1 MNAGAGGAVLG
12 KTFFQS
18 DIYGSPILAADGQGV
33 LQQYAEYDIWGGL
46 NVGTES
52 WAGSGRRPEGT
63 VLSGLEENLRFTSYR
78 YDPVIGKYF
87 AQARFYDSVNG
98 RMLGKDPVKRGLNP
112 YRYCDDD
119 PVDYVDPTGEVL
131 NIIGGAVLGGVF
143 GGAAGLVS
151 SAVSQALSGEKIDWR
166 KAGGAATRGFIT
178 GAVQGGLMASGA
190 GFPLAFAANFL
201 AGTTGSA
208 AEQYI
213 STGQVDTRK
222 SITSGLTN
230 AVSNM
235 IYGTNPLRS
244 VKEAFGKGTL
254 VGAATSAIDYL
265 SDFTGQKPV
274 VGGVKVELLSGIT
287 GAAVSP
293 FVSMR
298 DPRRGCGSAS
308 PFTPGIGY
316 SSAKG
321 YRYDIPRTAVQPQS
335 QCKGF
340 SLKDFAIQTIIG
352 GLTGG
357 FTSAAFYGAGKG
369 IERIKTS
376 IAFRKPMAWPE
387 SEAALARRYGGKSQQ
402 RRHTTRGWRIIDQL
416 SDEGIA
422 HESKVGY
429 TSLTQRTRSQ
439 ILKDAELVANKKIIG
454 AHWHFFRS
462 KETGKIGATQQL
474 LEFLEENGIPYTIH
488 K

>member
-1 MNAGAGGAVLG
+1 MNAGAGSAVLG

-18 DIYGSPILAADGQGV
+18 DIYGSPILAADGQGA
-33 LQQYAEYDIWGGL
+33 LQQYAEYDVWGGL

-213 STGQVDTRK
+213 STGEVSVGE
-222 SITSGLTN
+222 SITAGLTN
-230 AVSNM
+230 AVSNA
-235 IYGTNPLRS
+235 IYGKGALKS
-244 VKEAFGKGTL
+244 VKQAFGKGL
-254 VGAATSAIDYL
+254 AVGSATSAIDYI
-265 SDFTGQKPV
+265 SDLIWQRPADRRMNAD
-274 VGGVKVELLSGIT
+274 LLSGIVG
-287 GAAVSP
+287 GAVLP
-293 FVSMR
+293 YEMLR
-298 DPRRGCGSAS
+298 DPRRGCGSAN
-308 PFTPGIGY
+308 PFVPSLGY
-316 SSAKG
+316 STARG
-321 YRYDIPRTAVQPQS
+321 YQYSIP
-335 QCKGF
+335 
-340 SLKDFAIQTIIG
+340 
-352 GLTGG
+352 
-357 FTSAAFYGAGKG
+357 
-369 IERIKTS
+369 
-376 IAFRKPMAWPE
+376 
-387 SEAALARRYGGKSQQ
+387 
-402 RRHTTRGWRIIDQL
+402 
-416 SDEGIA
+416 
-422 HESKVGY
+422 
-429 TSLTQRTRSQ
+429 
-439 ILKDAELVANKKIIG
+439 
-454 AHWHFFRS
+454 
-462 KETGKIGATQQL
+462 
-474 LEFLEENGIPYTIH
+474 
-488 K
+488 